1 MGLFGKENKE
11 SRNNSSSFSELPP
24 LPELPD
30 FPPMHDD
37 KDSINQLPILPE
49 SELGEKFS
57 QDIIKEAVT
66 GKKEDIDSDA
76 DESEISN
83 EFPRMPESFKR
94 SFAKEAPIGFR
105 EAAKKVKQIEP
116 VFVRLDKFEKA
127 IHTFEQA
134 QEKINEIEH
143 TIQEIKKLKEK
154 EEIELE
160 EWENEIQNIKQ
171 QIEKIDSEIFSKIE

>member
-1 MGLFGKENKE
+1 MGFFGNTKQNE
-11 SRNNSSSFSELPP
+11 RGSSPFSELPP

-37 KDSINQLPILPE
+37 KNEFNQLPSLPG

-57 QDIIKEAVT
+57 QDIIKDAVT
-66 GKKEDIDSDA
+66 GKKEDMDSDA
-76 DESEISN
+76 DESEV
-83 EFPRMPESFKR
+83 EEQFPTMPEPFKK
-94 SFAKEAPIGFR
+94 SFAREAPIGFR

-127 IHTFEQA
+127 IHTFGQA
-134 QEKINEIEH
+134 QQKINEIEQ

-154 EEIELE
+154 EELELQ
-160 EWENEIQNIKQ
+160 EWENEIQSIKQ
-171 QIEKIDSEIFSKIE
+171 QIEKIDSEIFSKVE

>member
-1 MGLFGKENKE
+1 MSLFGKEKKE
-11 SRNNSSSFSELPP
+11 RGNNLSQFSELPP

-37 KDSINQLPILPE
+37 KEEFNQLPSLPG

-57 QDIIKEAVT
+57 QDMIKDAVT
-66 GKKEDIDSDA
+66 GKKEEMDSDA
-76 DESEISN
+76 DESEIED
-83 EFPRMPESFKR
+83 EFPTMPEPFKKN
-94 SFAKEAPIGFR
+94 FARETPIGFR
-105 EAAKKVKQIEP
+105 EAARKVKQIEP

-134 QEKINEIEH
+134 QQKINEIEQ

-154 EEIELE
+154 EEAELE
-160 EWENEIQNIKQ
+160 EWESEIQNIKQ
-171 QIEKIDSEIFSKIE
+171 QIEKIDSEIFSKVE